1 MPRFSA
7 AMRDQADGL
16 LWVSPW
22 VIGFLAFMA
31 VPAAMSAFYSFTDYA
46 LLEPPVWIGLDNY
59 RAIASDKLFFLSLK
73 NTLVYALGT
82 VTLGTIVSLALAL
95 LLDQPLRGRDLVRAI
110 VFLPTLV
117 PIVAVS
123 LGWMWIYNPN
133 TGLIN
138 VTLRAVGVE
147 HPPNW
152 LGLPGLAMGSL
163 IFMSLWM
170 VGSAVVIYG
179 AALRDVPVALRE
191 AAAIDGAGPVS
202 RFWNVTLPMI
212 SPAVM
217 FNVVMSIIWSL
228 QVFAIPYIM
237 TKGGPNNST
246 LVYSMYVFRSA
257 FEYGRMGYASALAW
271 LQLLVTLAL
280 TLGLLTLARRF
291 VYYRAA

>member
-1 MPRFSA
+1 MARLSA
-7 AMRDQADGL
+7 RQRNQITGL

-31 VPAAMSAFYSFTDYA
+31 VPAAMSVYYSFTDYA
-46 LLEPPVWIGLDNY
+46 LLEPPVWTGLDNY
-59 RAIASDKLFFLSLK
+59 RAMMSDKLFFLSLK
-73 NTLVYALGT
+73 NTLIYALGT
-82 VTLGTIVSLALAL
+82 VTFGTIVSLALAV
-95 LLDQPLRGRDLVRAI
+95 LLDQPLRGRGIVRAI
-110 VFLPTLV
+110 IFLPTLV
-117 PIVAVS
+117 PIVAIS

-138 VTLRAVGVE
+138 EVLRASGI
-147 HPPNW
+147 HNPPNW

-163 IFMSLWM
+163 VFMSLWM

-179 AALRDVPVALRE
+179 AALRDVPVVVRE

-217 FNVVMSIIWSL
+217 FNVVMSVIWSL

-237 TKGGPNNST
+237 TRGGPNDST

-257 FEYGRMGYASALAW
+257 FEYGKMGYASALAW
-271 LQLLVTLAL
+271 LQLLVTLVL
-280 TLGLLTLARRF
+280 TLGLLGAARRF

>member
-1 MPRFSA
+1 MSRFSA
-7 AMRDQADGL
+7 AARDQAAGL

-22 VIGFLAFMA
+22 IIGFLAFMA
-31 VPAAMSAFYSFTDYA
+31 VPAAMSVYYSFTDYA

-59 RAIASDKLFFLSLK
+59 RAIASDKLFFLSLR

-82 VTLGTIVSLALAL
+82 VTLGTVLSLALAL
-95 LLDQPLRGRDLVRAI
+95 LLDLPLRWRGLVRAI

-179 AALRDVPVALRE
+179 AALRDVPVSLRE

-202 RFWNVTLPMI
+202 RFRNVTLPMI
-212 SPAVM
+212 SPAVL
-217 FNVVMSIIWSL
+217 FNVIMSVIWSL

-237 TKGGPNNST
+237 TKGGPNDST

-257 FEYGRMGYASALAW
+257 FEYGKMGYASALAW
-271 LQLLVTLAL
+271 LQLLVTLGL
-280 TLGLLTLARRF
+280 TLGLLALARRF

>member
-1 MPRFSA
+1 MPRLSA
-7 AMRDQADGL
+7 ATRDQAAGW

-31 VPAAMSAFYSFTDYA
+31 VPGAMSVYYSFTDYA

-73 NTLVYALGT
+73 NTLIYALGT
-82 VTLGTIVSLALAL
+82 VTFGTIVSLALAL
-95 LLDQPLRGRDLVRAI
+95 LLDQPLRGRGLVRAI
-110 VFLPTLV
+110 IFLPTLV

-138 VTLRAVGVE
+138 VSLRAVGVE
-147 HPPNW
+147 QPPNW
-152 LGLPGLAMGSL
+152 LGLPGLAMGSI

-179 AALRDVPVALRE
+179 AALRDVPLALRE

-217 FNVVMSIIWSL
+217 FNVVMGVIWSL
-228 QVFAIPYIM
+228 QVFALPYIM
-237 TKGGPNNST
+237 TRGGPNDST

-257 FEYGRMGYASALAW
+257 FEYGKMGYASALAW
-271 LQLLVTLAL
+271 LQLLVTLGL
-280 TLGLLTLARRF
+280 TLGVLALARRF

>member
-1 MPRFSA
+1 MPRLSA
-7 AMRDQADGL
+7 ARRDQVAGL

-31 VPAAMSAFYSFTDYA
+31 VPAAMSVYYSFTDYA
-46 LLEPPVWIGLDNY
+46 LLEPPVWTGLDNY
-59 RAIASDKLFFLSLK
+59 RAMMSDKLFFLSLK
-73 NTLVYALGT
+73 NTLIYALGT
-82 VTLGTIVSLALAL
+82 VTFGTIVSLALAV
-95 LLDQPLRGRDLVRAI
+95 LLDQPLRGRGVVRAI
-110 VFLPTLV
+110 IFLPTLV

-138 VTLRAVGVE
+138 EVLRAAGM
-147 HPPNW
+147 HNPPNW

-179 AALRDVPVALRE
+179 AALRDVPVVLRE
-191 AAAIDGAGPVS
+191 AAAIDGAGPLT

-217 FNVVMSIIWSL
+217 FNVVMSVIWSL

-237 TKGGPNNST
+237 TRGGPNDST

-257 FEYGRMGYASALAW
+257 FEYGKMGYASALAW
-271 LQLLVTLAL
+271 LQLLVTLVL
-280 TLGLLTLARRF
+280 TLGLLAAARKF

>member
-1 MPRFSA
+1 MSRFSA
-7 AMRDQADGL
+7 ATRDQAAGL

-22 VIGFLAFMA
+22 IIGFLAFMA
-31 VPAAMSAFYSFTDYA
+31 VPAAMSVYYSFTDYA

-59 RAIASDKLFFLSLK
+59 RAIASDKLFFLSLR

-82 VTLGTIVSLALAL
+82 VTLGTVLSLALAM
-95 LLDQPLRGRDLVRAI
+95 LLDLPLRGRGLVRAI

-152 LGLPGLAMGSL
+152 LGLPALAMGSL

-170 VGSAVVIYG
+170 IGSAVVIYG
-179 AALRDVPVALRE
+179 AALRDVPVSLRE

-202 RFWNVTLPMI
+202 RFRNVTLPMI

-217 FNVVMSIIWSL
+217 FNVIMSVIWSL

-237 TKGGPNNST
+237 TRGGPNDST

-257 FEYGRMGYASALAW
+257 FEYGKMGYASALAW

-280 TLGLLTLARRF
+280 TLGLLALARRF

>member
-7 AMRDQADGL
+7 AMRDQVAGM
-16 LWVSPW
+16 LWVCPW

-31 VPAAMSAFYSFTDYA
+31 VPAAMSVYYSFTDYA

-59 RAIASDKLFFLSLK
+59 RAIASDKLVFLSLR

-82 VTLGTIVSLALAL
+82 VTLGTVVSLTLAL
-95 LLDQPLRGRDLVRAI
+95 LLDQPLRGRGIVRAI

-123 LGWMWIYNPN
+123 LGWMWLYNPN

-138 VTLRAVGVE
+138 VSLRAVGVQN
-147 HPPNW
+147 PPNW

-179 AALRDVPVALRE
+179 AALRDVPGALRE
-191 AAAIDGAGPVS
+191 AAAIDGAGPFS
-202 RFWNVTLPMI
+202 RFWHVTLPMI
-212 SPAVM
+212 SPAVL
-217 FNVVMSIIWSL
+217 FNIVMSVIWSL

-237 TKGGPNNST
+237 TKGGPNDST

-257 FEYGRMGYASALAW
+257 FEYGTMGYASALAW

-280 TLGLLTLARRF
+280 TLGLLALARRF
-291 VYYRAA
+291 VHYRAT

>member
-1 MPRFSA
+1 V
-7 AMRDQADGL
+7 
-16 LWVSPW
+16 WISPW
-22 VIGFLAFMA
+22 LIGFVAFLA
-31 VPAAMSAFYSFTDYA
+31 VPAAMSVYYSLTDYA

-59 RAIASDKLFFLSLK
+59 RAIAHDPLFFLSLR
-73 NTLVYALGT
+73 NTLIYAFGT
-82 VTLGTIVSLALAL
+82 VFFGTIVSLSLAV
-95 LLDQPLRGRDLVRAI
+95 LLDQPLPGRNLVRAI

-138 VTLRAVGVE
+138 VTLRALGVSN
-147 HPPNW
+147 PPNW
-152 LGLPGLAMGSL
+152 LGLPALAMPSL

-179 AALRDVPVALRE
+179 AALRDVPAQLRE
-191 AAAIDGAGPVS
+191 AAAIDGAGPIS
-202 RFWNVTLPMI
+202 RFMHVTLPMI

-217 FNVVMSIIWSL
+217 FNTIMSTIWSL
-228 QVFAIPYIM
+228 QVFALPYIM
-237 TKGGPNNST
+237 TRGGPSDAT

-257 FEYGRMGYASALAW
+257 FEYGKMGYASALAW
-271 LQLLVTLAL
+271 LQLLFTLAL
-280 TLGLLTLARRF
+280 TIGLLALARRF

>member
-1 MPRFSA
+1 MRA
-7 AMRDQADGL
+7 QRRDQIAGL

-22 VIGFLAFMA
+22 IIGFVAFLA
-31 VPAAMSAFYSFTDYA
+31 VPAGMSVYYSFTDYA

-59 RAIASDKLFFLSLK
+59 RAIATDSLFLLSLK
-73 NTLVYALGT
+73 NTLIYAVGT
-82 VTLGTIVSLALAL
+82 VVFGTIVSLALAL
-95 LLDQPLRGRDLVRAI
+95 LLDLPLRGRGLVQAI

-138 VTLRAVGVE
+138 TALRTAGVGS
-147 HPPNW
+147 PPNW
-152 LGLPGLAMGSL
+152 LGLPGLAMASL

-191 AAAIDGAGPVS
+191 AAAIDGAGPLS
-202 RFWNVTLPMI
+202 RFRNVTLPMI

-217 FNVVMSIIWSL
+217 FNVVMSTIWSL

-237 TKGGPNNST
+237 TRGGPNDST
-246 LVYSMYVFRSA
+246 LVYSMYVFRAA
-257 FEYGRMGYASALAW
+257 FEYGKMGYASALAW
-271 LQLLVTLAL
+271 LQLLVTLVL
-280 TLGLLTLARRF
+280 TLGLLALARRF